1 MMGQKDDFEK
11 LNRFK
16 ERVDEVKASSNRFQ
30 GELDGLLK
38 SLKEKHE
45 ITSLKQTE
53 RKLKQ
58 VRKQRET
65 LEEEFDGL
73 LLTIENLIKESPE
86 DE

>member
-1 MMGQKDDFEK
+1 MGQKDDFEK
-11 LNRFK
+11 LNRFR

-45 ITSLKQTE
+45 ITSLKQIE

-58 VRKQRET
+58 VRKQKET
-65 LEEEFDGL
+65 LEVEFDSL
-73 LLTIENLIKESPE
+73 LSYIESKI

>member
-11 LNRFK
+11 LNKFR
-16 ERVDEVKASSNRFQ
+16 ERVDVAKTNVNRFE

-45 ITSLKQTE
+45 ITSPKQIE

-58 VRKQRET
+58 VRKQKEA
-65 LEEEFDGL
+65 LAEEFGEL
-73 LLTIENLIKESPE
+73 ILTIEDMMADNE
-86 DE
+86 

>member
-1 MMGQKDDFEK
+1 MGQKDDFEK